1 MPESTHVKIPH
12 CWKSHVKA
20 QLCPEWR
27 ENGRIMNIYLGVTE
41 EENCGVI
48 FKTSLHHNFPKILT
62 PLINT
67 IVLGKLNLDTVKVR
81 PVLVAKQFD

>member
-1 MPESTHVKIPH
+1 
-12 CWKSHVKA
+12 
-20 QLCPEWR
+20 
-27 ENGRIMNIYLGVTE
+27 MNIYLGVTE

-48 FKTSLHHNFPKILT
+48 FETSLHHNFPEILT

-81 PVLVAKQFD
+81 PVLVTKQFDWSR